1 MGAEMANGKEI
12 ELKLEVPPESLGG
25 IADIPAFRPL
35 ADGAKTETEISV
47 YFDTDRQKLRRN
59 GVMLRVRRS
68 GDRRLQTIKAATDSW
83 VLERDEWECEIPGDT
98 PDLDLARGTALEP
111 LLGRKLERQLKPVF
125 ATKVQRRSCSLAD
138 DHHAVEITLD
148 KGRIDAGQRS
158 QPLCEVEL
166 ELKRGPQ
173 EILFDLARKLVDA
186 IPAQLALESKS
197 ERGYALV
204 EGHGVAPVKAARVEL
219 RAEMNARDGFRAI
232 SRACLR
238 QIVGNVPALRAGDA
252 EGVHQMRVGLRRLRA
267 AISLFADI
275 LTGPQTEGVKREL
288 RWLARALAPARE
300 LEVLVRRVIDPA
312 KQRRIR
318 GKGLARIAQDIGRQH
333 AEALEHAQDAV
344 ESGRFRRL
352 LIELAAWIETG
363 QWRKPQDKLASSR
376 GEAPIAEFAAAELAR
391 RWKKLRKRGKALP
404 KLDPRRRH
412 KLRIQGKKLRYAGEF
427 FASLFSGNKAA
438 RRRKILLARLE
449 DVQDCLGDLNDI
461 VVHERLM
468 TARAGLGRHRRADR
482 RRVFAAGLLT
492 GLEDARFETVLA
504 RAGEACA
511 KLIKAKPFW

>member
-1 MGAEMANGKEI
+1 
-12 ELKLEVPPESLGG
+12 
-25 IADIPAFRPL
+25 AFRLL
-35 ADGAKTETEISV
+35 ADGAKSGTEISV
-47 YFDTDRQKLRRN
+47 YFDTDKQELRRN

-68 GDRRLQTIKAATDSW
+68 GNRRVQTIKAAPDSW

-98 PDLDLARGTALEP
+98 PELDLARGTALEP
-111 LLGRKLERQLKPVF
+111 LLCRKLERQLKPVF
-125 ATKVQRRSCSLAD
+125 TTKVQRRSCCLND
-138 DHHAVEITLD
+138 DNYAVVISLD

-158 QPLCEVEL
+158 RPLCEIEL

-173 EILFDLARKLVDA
+173 ETLFDLARKLVDA
-186 IPAQLALESKS
+186 LPAQLAVESKS

-204 EGHGVAPVKAARVEL
+204 DQHEVAPVKAARVEL

-238 QIVGNVPALRAGDA
+238 QIIGNVPALRAGDA

-275 LTGPQTEGVKREL
+275 LTDRQTEAVKREL
-288 RWLARALAPARE
+288 RWLARALTPARE

-312 KQRRIR
+312 KQRRMR
-318 GKGLARIAQDIGRQH
+318 GKGIARIAQDIGRQH
-333 AEALEHAQDAV
+333 AEALEHAQDAI

-363 QWRKPQDKLASSR
+363 QWRKPQDELVSSR
-376 GEAPIAEFAAAELAR
+376 GEALIAEFASAELAR

-404 KLDPRRRH
+404 KLDPAHRH

-427 FASLFSGNKAA
+427 FASLFSGKRAA
-438 RRRKILLARLE
+438 HRRKILLGRLE
-449 DVQDCLGDLNDI
+449 DLQDCLGDLNDI

-468 TARAGLGRHRRADR
+468 SARADLGQQRRADR
-482 RRVFAAGLLT
+482 RRAFAAGLLT
-492 GLEDARFETVLA
+492 GLEDARLDTVLA
-504 RAGEACA
+504 RAVDACG